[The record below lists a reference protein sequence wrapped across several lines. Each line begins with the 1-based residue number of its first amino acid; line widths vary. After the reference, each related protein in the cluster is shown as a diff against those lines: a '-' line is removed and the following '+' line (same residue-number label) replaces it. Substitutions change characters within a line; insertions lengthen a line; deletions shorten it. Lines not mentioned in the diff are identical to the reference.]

1 MNENKMM
8 RQMGAIFSAF
18 MVFFYLGI
26 GIYLIFF
33 FDTRLTTLQKPV
45 LVIFGSVCIFYGL
58 YRAYATYVTIVNLF
72 FKPDDDE

>member
-1 MNENKMM
+1 M

-58 YRAYATYVTIVNLF
+58 YRAYATYVNIVNLF